1 MTVFL
6 ILKPNNLVY
15 FKTEEGLMKRRDFI
29 TTGTTLAAGTLL
41 SACNDSNRQ
50 AIDYSKIQE
59 KKEKKLASVN
69 INKNKKVTLKLAT
82 SWPAHFPIMGTGVEN
97 FVQRVNTVS
106 SGSIEIKLYPKNTL
120 IPALAVFDAASAGEI
135 DIFHSGPYYWKGKN
149 AAFSLFSGM
158 PFGMTSEEINAWMHF
173 GGGYELWRELYSGY
187 NLYPFMGGN
196 TNIQMGGWFKNQI
209 NSLDD
214 LDGLKMRVPG
224 LGGEV
229 FAKLGVN
236 PVLLPAGEIYTALER
251 GIIDATEWVG
261 PFLDMK
267 MGFYKVAPYYYSG
280 WHEPGSILELT
291 FNKKTWTK
299 LSTEHQ
305 SIMQM
310 ASEEMNAMMTY
321 EFQAKNALALDTLK
335 GKGIMLKSFPN
346 DVILEAKKALQEVIS
361 LQSSQSADFKNVYES
376 ASSFLQ
382 ASKSFSDVS
391 LKKYLNIR

>member
-1 MTVFL
+1 
-6 ILKPNNLVY
+6 
-15 FKTEEGLMKRRDFI
+15 MKRRDFI
-29 TTGTTLAAGTLL
+29 TTSSALAAGSFL

-50 AIDYSKIQE
+50 AIDYSKIKE
-59 KKEKKLASVN
+59 KKEKKLASIN
-69 INKNKKVTLKLAT
+69 INKNKKVILKLAT
-82 SWPAHFPIMGTGVEN
+82 SWPAHFPIMGTGVEE
-97 FVQRVNTVS
+97 FVKRVNTS
-106 SGSIEIKLYPKNTL
+106 SGGSIEIKLYPKNTL

-149 AAFSLFSGM
+149 SAFSLFSGM
-158 PFGMTSEEINAWMHF
+158 PFGMTSEEINAWMYF
-173 GGGYELWRELYSGY
+173 GGGYELWRDLYSHY

-196 TNIQMGGWFKNQI
+196 TNIQMGGWFKKQI
-209 NSLDD
+209 NSLSD

-251 GIIDATEWVG
+251 GVIDATEWVG
-261 PFLDMK
+261 PYLDMK

-291 FNKKTWTK
+291 FNKNSWSN
-299 LSTEHQ
+299 LSLEHK
-305 SIMQM
+305 SIME
-310 ASEEMNAMMTY
+310 ASAQEMNSKMTY
-321 EFQAKNALALDTLK
+321 EFQAKNAFALKELTDKGVMLQSYPDDVVYAAKNALK
-335 GKGIMLKSFPN
+335 
-346 DVILEAKKALQEVIS
+346 EVIA
-361 LQSSQSADFKNVYES
+361 LESSKNVDFKKVYES